1 MITKDFGKATDVTMD
16 QFWRQMI
23 EAMFDADINEGIL
36 DAVINE
42 GKDNETTL
50 KIRLVIVELD
60 GKSLEEDE

>member
-50 KIRLVIVELD
+50 KIKLVIVELD